1 MTVTPDGGN
10 VVVTGQSAES
20 GTGDDYATVA
30 YNAASGEPVWTAHYD
45 AAGAGDIAQAVA
57 VDTTPDAGMRVF
69 VTGQSAIQLGPFTS
83 DVDFATVAYF
93 DPGGHPDQIR

>member
-93 DPGGHPDQIR
+93 DPWGSS